1 MLNIVIFGPPGAGKG
16 THSVRI
22 VEKYKMVHISTGDIF
37 RKEISEQTELGL
49 EVKGI
54 LAKGELVP
62 DDLVVKVLV
71 SVLEKNPQANG
82 FVFDGFPRTIV
93 QAEKL
98 DETLNSKGIPV
109 SLVLSLEVKE
119 EELNER
125 LLKRGVETGRSDDN
139 LDVIKQRLDVY
150 RKQTEPLLDY
160 YLNQKKVNRIYG
172 IGKID
177 DIFAEV
183 CRIIDSHI

>member
-98 DETLNSKGIPV
+98 DETLNSKNIPV
-109 SLVLSLEVKE
+109 SLVLSLDVKE
-119 EELNER
+119 EELIER
-125 LLKRGVETGRSDDN
+125 LLKRGAETGRSDDN

-150 RKQTEPLLDY
+150 RNQTEPLLDY
-160 YLNQKKVNRIYG
+160 YLKQNKLNTIHG

-183 CRIIDSHI
+183 CHVIDAQI